1 MEEIDKMY
9 QRIYLDSFMDN
20 MNISELDKE
29 EYYNIINNVKTN
41 LKSFNISIESMCV
54 LVYMQ
59 KLNNE
64 RESIMNKQLL
74 AQKIKILEL
83 SIKINKKQLEK
94 QPEDNKLQFKIQQD
108 EKELE
113 EHKDKYPEMFV

>member
-1 MEEIDKMY
+1 M
-9 QRIYLDSFMDN
+9 
-20 MNISELDKE
+20 
-29 EYYNIINNVKTN
+29 
-41 LKSFNISIESMCV
+41 SIESMCV

-83 SIKINKKQLEK
+83 SIKVNKRQLEK
-94 QPEDNKLQFKIQQD
+94 YPDDNKLQFKIQQD

-113 EHKDKYPEMFV
+113 EHKDKYPELFV

>member
-1 MEEIDKMY
+1 MKETDQMY
-9 QRIYLDSFMDN
+9 QRIYLDSFMN
-20 MNISELDKE
+20 NLNISELDKE
-29 EYYNIINNVKTN
+29 EYYNIINKIKTN
-41 LKSFNISIESMCV
+41 LKSLDMSIESMCV

-74 AQKIKILEL
+74 EQKIKILEL

-94 QPEDNKLQFKIQQD
+94 CPDDNKLQLKIQQD

-113 EHKDKYPEMFV
+113 EHKDKYPELFV

>member
-1 MEEIDKMY
+1 MKETDQMY

-20 MNISELDKE
+20 LNISELDKE
-29 EYYNIINNVKTN
+29 EYYNIINNIKTN
-41 LKSFNISIESMCV
+41 LKSFNISIEAMCI

-64 RESIMNKQLL
+64 REAIMNKQLL

-83 SIKINKKQLEK
+83 SIKVNKRQLEK
-94 QPEDNKLQFKIQQD
+94 YPDDNKLQFKIQQD

-113 EHKDKYPEMFV
+113 EHKDKYPELFV

>member
-1 MEEIDKMY
+1 MKETDQMY
-9 QRIYLDSFMDN
+9 QRIFLDSFMN
-20 MNISELDKE
+20 TMNIAELDKE
-29 EYYNIINNVKTN
+29 EYYNIINKIKTN
-41 LKSFNISIESMCV
+41 LKSLDMSIESMCV

-74 AQKIKILEL
+74 EQKIKILEL
-83 SIKINKKQLEK
+83 SIKVNKRQLEK
-94 QPEDNKLQFKIQQD
+94 CPEDNKLQFKIQQD

>member
-1 MEEIDKMY
+1 MKETDQMY

-20 MNISELDKE
+20 LNISELDKE
-29 EYYNIINNVKTN
+29 EYYNTIKNRKAN
-41 LKSFNISIESMCV
+41 LKSFDMSIESMCV

-83 SIKINKKQLEK
+83 SIKINKRQLEK
-94 QPEDNKLQFKIQQD
+94 YPDDNKLQFKIQQD

-113 EHKDKYPEMFV
+113 EHKDKYPELFV

>member
-1 MEEIDKMY
+1 MKETDQMY

-20 MNISELDKE
+20 LNISELDKE
-29 EYYNIINNVKTN
+29 EYYNIINNIKSN
-41 LKSFNISIESMCV
+41 LKSFNMSIESMCV

-74 AQKIKILEL
+74 VQKIKILEL

-94 QPEDNKLQFKIQQD
+94 YPDDNKLQFKIQQD

>member
-1 MEEIDKMY
+1 MKETDQMY
-9 QRIYLDSFMDN
+9 QRIYLDLFMGN
-20 MNISELDKE
+20 LNISELDKE
-29 EYYNIINNVKTN
+29 KYYNIINKIKTN
-41 LKSFNISIESMCV
+41 LKSFNISIESMCI

-83 SIKINKKQLEK
+83 SIKINKRQLEK
-94 QPEDNKLQFKIQQD
+94 YPDDNKLQFKTQQD
-108 EKELE
+108 ERELE
-113 EHKDKYPEMFV
+113 EHKDKYPELFV

>member
-1 MEEIDKMY
+1 MKETDQMY
-9 QRIYLDSFMDN
+9 QRIYLDSFMNN
-20 MNISELDKE
+20 MNISESDKE

-41 LKSFNISIESMCV
+41 LKSFNMSIESMCI

-74 AQKIKILEL
+74 VQKIKILEL
-83 SIKINKKQLEK
+83 SIKINKRQLEK
-94 QPEDNKLQFKIQQD
+94 YPDDNKLQFKIQQD

-113 EHKDKYPEMFV
+113 EHKDKYPELFV

>member
-1 MEEIDKMY
+1 MKETDQMY
-9 QRIYLDSFMDN
+9 QRVYLDSFMDN
-20 MNISELDKE
+20 MSISEHDKE
-29 EYYNIINNVKTN
+29 EYYNIINNMKTN

-54 LVYMQ
+54 LVYMK
-59 KLNNE
+59 KLNDE

-94 QPEDNKLQFKIQQD
+94 CPEDNKLQFKIQQD

-113 EHKDKYPEMFV
+113 EYKDKYPELFV

>member
-1 MEEIDKMY
+1 MKETDQMY
-9 QRIYLDSFMDN
+9 QRIYLDSFMN
-20 MNISELDKE
+20 NLNISELDKE
-29 EYYNIINNVKTN
+29 EYYNIINNIKTN
-41 LKSFNISIESMCV
+41 LKSFDMSIESMCV

-64 RESIMNKQLL
+64 RASIMNKQLL

-83 SIKINKKQLEK
+83 SIKVNKRQLEK
-94 QPEDNKLQFKIQQD
+94 YPDDNKLQFKIQQD

-113 EHKDKYPEMFV
+113 EHKDKYPELFV

>member
-1 MEEIDKMY
+1 MKETDQMY

-20 MNISELDKE
+20 MGISELDKE
-29 EYYNIINNVKTN
+29 EYNNVINNIKKYF
-41 LKSFNISIESMCV
+41 KSFDMSIESMCI

-64 RESIMNKQLL
+64 REIIMNKQLL
-74 AQKIKILEL
+74 TQKIKILEL

-113 EHKDKYPEMFV
+113 EYKDKYPELFV

>member
-1 MEEIDKMY
+1 MKATDQMY
-9 QRIYLDSFMDN
+9 QRIFLDSFMN
-20 MNISELDKE
+20 NLNISVLDKE

-41 LKSFNISIESMCV
+41 LKSLDMSIESMCV

-64 RESIMNKQLL
+64 REFIMNKQLL
-74 AQKIKILEL
+74 EQRIKILEL
-83 SIKINKKQLEK
+83 GIKVNKRQLEK
-94 QPEDNKLQFKIQQD
+94 HPHDHKLQFKIQQD

-113 EHKDKYPEMFV
+113 EHKDKYPELFV

>member
-1 MEEIDKMY
+1 MKETDQMY

-29 EYYNIINNVKTN
+29 EYYNIINNIKTN
-41 LKSFNISIESMCV
+41 LKSFNMSIESMCV

-94 QPEDNKLQFKIQQD
+94 YPDDNKLQFKIQQD

>member
-1 MEEIDKMY
+1 MKETDQMH
-9 QRIYLDSFMDN
+9 QRVYLDLFMDN
-20 MNISELDKE
+20 MGISEHNKE
-29 EYYNIINNVKTN
+29 EYFNIINNIKTN
-41 LKSFNISIESMCV
+41 LKSYDMSIESMCV
-54 LVYMQ
+54 LVYAK
-59 KLNNE
+59 KLNDE

-113 EHKDKYPEMFV
+113 DYKDKYPELFV

>member
-1 MEEIDKMY
+1 MKETDQMY

-20 MNISELDKE
+20 LNISELDKE
-29 EYYNIINNVKTN
+29 EYYNIINNIKTN
-41 LKSFNISIESMCV
+41 LKSFNMSIESMCV

-113 EHKDKYPEMFV
+113 EHKDKYPELFV

>member
-1 MEEIDKMY
+1 MKETDQMY

-29 EYYNIINNVKTN
+29 EYYKTINSIKTN
-41 LKSFNISIESMCV
+41 LKSFNMSIESMCV

-64 RESIMNKQLL
+64 REAIMNKQLL
-74 AQKIKILEL
+74 EQKIKILEL
-83 SIKINKKQLEK
+83 SIKVNKRQLEK
-94 QPEDNKLQFKIQQD
+94 HPEDNKLQFKIQQD

-113 EHKDKYPEMFV
+113 EHKDKYPELFV

>member
-1 MEEIDKMY
+1 MKETDQMY
-9 QRIYLDSFMDN
+9 QRIYLDSFMNN
-20 MNISELDKE
+20 MNIAELDKE
-29 EYYNIINNVKTN
+29 EYYNIINNMKTN

-59 KLNNE
+59 KSNNE

-74 AQKIKILEL
+74 EQKIKILEL

-94 QPEDNKLQFKIQQD
+94 YPDDNKLQFKIQQD
-108 EKELE
+108 ERELE
-113 EHKDKYPEMFV
+113 EHKDKYPELFV

>member
-1 MEEIDKMY
+1 MKETDQMY

-29 EYYNIINNVKTN
+29 EYYNIINSIKTN

-94 QPEDNKLQFKIQQD
+94 YPDDNKLQFKIQQD

-113 EHKDKYPEMFV
+113 EHKDKYPELFV

>member
-1 MEEIDKMY
+1 MKEIDQMH
-9 QRIYLDSFMDN
+9 QRVYLDLFMDN
-20 MNISELDKE
+20 LNISELDKE
-29 EYYNIINNVKTN
+29 EYFNIIKDIKTN
-41 LKSFNISIESMCV
+41 LKSFDMSIESICV
-54 LVYMQ
+54 LVYMK

-74 AQKIKILEL
+74 EQKIKILEL

-94 QPEDNKLQFKIQQD
+94 CPEDNKLQFKIQQD

-113 EHKDKYPEMFV
+113 DYKNKYPELFV

>member
-1 MEEIDKMY
+1 MKATDQMY

-20 MNISELDKE
+20 LNISELDKE
-29 EYYNIINNVKTN
+29 EYYNIINGIKAN
-41 LKSFNISIESMCV
+41 LKSFDMSIESMCV

-74 AQKIKILEL
+74 EQKIKILEL

-94 QPEDNKLQFKIQQD
+94 YPDDNKLQFKIQQD

-113 EHKDKYPEMFV
+113 EYKDKYPELFV

>member
-1 MEEIDKMY
+1 MKETDQMY
-9 QRIYLDSFMDN
+9 QRIYLDLFMGN
-20 MNISELDKE
+20 LNISELDKE
-29 EYYNIINNVKTN
+29 KYYNIINKIKTN
-41 LKSFNISIESMCV
+41 LKSFNISIESMCI

-83 SIKINKKQLEK
+83 SIKINKRQLEK
-94 QPEDNKLQFKIQQD
+94 YPDDNKLQFKIQQD

-113 EHKDKYPEMFV
+113 EYKDKYPELFV

>member
-1 MEEIDKMY
+1 MKATDQMY
-9 QRIYLDSFMDN
+9 QRIYLDSFMN
-20 MNISELDKE
+20 NLNISELDKE
-29 EYYNIINNVKTN
+29 EYYNIINKIKTN
-41 LKSFNISIESMCV
+41 LKSLDMSIESMCV

-64 RESIMNKQLL
+64 RETIMNKQLL

-94 QPEDNKLQFKIQQD
+94 CPEDNKLQFKIQQD
-108 EKELE
+108 ERELE
-113 EHKDKYPEMFV
+113 EYKDKYPELFV